1 MDKTGFD
8 AVGFRPFGNQVAVI
22 LTDEDLEVLESKN
35 SKTAE
40 RDEKLKNSGIIQ
52 GASGKPKIIK
62 GKKLESDQRAEE
74 LERKRE
80 NRTFT
85 VACVSEA
92 LVDKE
97 SVPQVG
103 DEISLM
109 AGTMVEVKIED
120 QYYGVVAVHRCLA
133 VHKTAIKP

>member
-1 MDKTGFD
+1 MDKTGKD

-35 SKTAE
+35 SKKAQ
-40 RDEKLKNSGIIQ
+40 DEEKAKNSSIIQ
-52 GASGKPKIIK
+52 GANGKPKIIK
-62 GKKLESDQRAEE
+62 GKKLEQDERAKE

-85 VACVSEA
+85 VACISKA
-92 LVDKE
+92 LVDKDDA
-97 SVPQVG
+97 PCVG

-109 AGTMVEVKIED
+109 AGTMVEVKIGE
-120 QYYGVVAVHRCLA
+120 QYYGVVPVHRCLA
-133 VHKTAIKP
+133 EHTEAIKL